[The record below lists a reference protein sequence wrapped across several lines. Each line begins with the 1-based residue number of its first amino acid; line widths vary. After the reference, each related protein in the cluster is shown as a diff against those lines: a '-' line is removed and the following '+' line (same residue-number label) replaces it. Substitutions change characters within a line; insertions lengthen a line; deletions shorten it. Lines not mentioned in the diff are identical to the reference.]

1 MAINSKVTL
10 GWNGREYKV
19 KMTMDVIGQVEDLGF
34 HAINRQIAAGNMPF
48 IRISKIVSF
57 LLCEA
62 GADASVDSVY
72 AAIYGQGDTSPDDIA
87 AMLSVITLGIAPE
100 PKKKPI
106 TRSRKPAI
114 YKDTLP
120 QGRLC

>member
-1 MAINSKVTL
+1 MAINSKVAL
-10 GWNGREYKV
+10 GWNGQEYKV

-34 HAINRQIAAGNMPF
+34 HAITRQIEAGNMPF
-48 IRISKIVSF
+48 IRISKVVSF

-62 GADASVDSVY
+62 GANASVDDVY
-72 AAIYGQGDTSPDDIA
+72 TAIYGQGDTSPDDIA

-106 TRSRKPAI
+106 TRSRKVTKKKAV
-114 YKDTLP
+114 KK
-120 QGRLC
+120 